1 MKKTEEFDSIELQE
15 SEVSYDANT
24 AQENALGSI
33 VHIVCRCLSILRK
46 TIDKS
51 VDHYN
56 RGTNQNIRNIRYAC
70 IGNRLLK

>member
-1 MKKTEEFDSIELQE
+1 MMRTQ
-15 SEVSYDANT
+15 
-24 AQENALGSI
+24 
-33 VHIVCRCLSILRK
+33 HRK
-46 TIDKS
+46 TLWEVLFILFAVVCLFFVRPRDKS